1 MEAFPNLT
9 ELDQQLCC
17 LIKLGFSVSQIAVF
31 MAVSPSSVSQQKS
44 RMKKRILQQK
54 TDSFTEGETL
64 DLWLHRF

>member
-1 MEAFPNLT
+1 
-9 ELDQQLCC
+9 
-17 LIKLGFSVSQIAVF
+17 
-31 MAVSPSSVSQQKS
+31 MAVSPTSVSQQKS